1 HSNIMAAAVDFT
13 SSQDHALTMASRQ
26 DEILGKIS
34 KIQKS
39 LPKISEM
46 ENSLSELGQIW
57 EMEKS
62 LGELGKISEMEKSL
76 AALKKLIS
84 EELGLLRPFSRKHGA
99 VRPYPSLP
107 MVENASTTVN
117 QGEDRS
123 LFLMVALTGGKY
135 RTALYEV
142 KFKFGGEVEDM
153 GGGGPLEPVATFGP
167 SNYLGARIFDRSQLY
182 VFSEEGWD
190 KPCVRSFG
198 GYIFDTKTRA
208 LDRLTPSTVQFKQ
221 HGTVVSAY
229 GTLYFLEAKT
239 EFVEGSA
246 LYFGKYNHDKKDWVQ
261 MPRFPF
267 SHTFTT
273 FVIGYAVGFGIIL
286 FILSDLHRNFDV
298 VAFHVGRQNW
308 KRVEIGTCTPF
319 RGRAVIVGKTIYALH
334 MFQTEAIIAYSLE
347 MKEDDDGDIAY
358 SLVQLCKLNG
368 LEIADPPLQFDELV
382 TDYLVHLGNQDF
394 VHVKTASNEECDDVQ
409 HLCITTFQ
417 IVQEGRT
424 HMIETLHSTVLA
436 VKIED
441 YTWFLLTFGFTPECG
456 DYEPVEGK
464 SAASVK
470 QPKQEDETTLD
481 ENSLM
486 DEKEVKHEIAFMQ
499 HEKASQKNH
508 KDANGII
515 ENKRQK
521 DKKKMLLEG
530 GITVIE
536 I

>member
-1 HSNIMAAAVDFT
+1 MATAVDFT

-26 DEILGKIS
+26 DELLGKIS

-46 ENSLSELGQIW
+46 ENSLSELGQLW

-123 LFLMVALTGGKY
+123 LFLMVTFTGGKY
-135 RTALYEV
+135 TAAVYEV

-153 GGGGPLEPVATFGP
+153 GGGGPLEPVATFSP
-167 SNYLGARIFDRSQLY
+167 STYLGARIFDRSQLY

-190 KPCVRSFG
+190 KPCVKSFG

-208 LDRLTPSTVQFKQ
+208 LDRLTPSIVQFKQ

-239 EFVEGSA
+239 EFIEGSA

-261 MPRFPF
+261 LPRFPF
-267 SHTFTT
+267 SHRFTMA
-273 FVIGYAVGFGIIL
+273 VIGYAVGYDIIL
-286 FILSDLHRNFDV
+286 FILSDLHGNFDV

-319 RGRAVIVGKTIYALH
+319 RGRAVVVGKTIYALH

-358 SLVQLCKLNG
+358 SLVQQCKLNG
-368 LEIADPPLQFDELV
+368 LEIADPPLEFDELV

-394 VHVKTASNEECDDVQ
+394 VHVKTATNEECDD
-409 HLCITTFQ
+409 
-417 IVQEGRT
+417 
-424 HMIETLHSTVLA
+424 
-436 VKIED
+436 
-441 YTWFLLTFGFTPECG
+441 

-464 SAASVK
+464 SAASMK
-470 QPKQEDETTLD
+470 QPKQEDETTLN
-481 ENSLM
+481 EKSLM
-486 DEKEVKHEIAFMQ
+486 HEKEVKHEIAFMQ
-499 HEKASQKNH
+499 HEKANQKNP

-521 DKKKMLLEG
+521 DKKKKLLEG
-530 GITVIE
+530 GNTGSRKQAAGRCLKRRNLPLDENFSMVE
-536 I
+536 ALENGKEKEMRLN

>member
-84 EELGLLRPFSRKHGA
+84 EELGLLRPS
-99 VRPYPSLP
+99 
-107 MVENASTTVN
+107 
-117 QGEDRS
+117 
-123 LFLMVALTGGKY
+123 VANMGPFVLTQAFTGGKY

-167 SNYLGARIFDRSQLY
+167 SKYLGARIFDRSQLY

-273 FVIGYAVGFGIIL
+273 
-286 FILSDLHRNFDV
+286 NFDV
-298 VAFHVGRQNW
+298 VAFHVGDRIGKEW
-308 KRVEIGTCTPF
+308 KL
-319 RGRAVIVGKTIYALH
+319 AL
-334 MFQTEAIIAYSLE
+334 TEAIIAYSLE

-394 VHVKTASNEECDDVQ
+394 VHVKTA
-409 HLCITTFQ
+409 TTKN
-417 IVQEGRT
+417 V
-424 HMIETLHSTVLA
+424 MI
-436 VKIED
+436 
-441 YTWFLLTFGFTPECG
+441 ECG

>member
-1 HSNIMAAAVDFT
+1 MAAAVNFT

-26 DEILGKIS
+26 DELLGKIS

-123 LFLMVALTGGKY
+123 LFLMVTFTGGN
-135 RTALYEV
+135 TDALYEV

-153 GGGGPLEPVATFGP
+153 GGGGPLEPVATF
-167 SNYLGARIFDRSQLY
+167 SSSTYLGARIFDRSQLY

-239 EFVEGSA
+239 EFIEGSA

-267 SHTFTT
+267 SYTFTMG
-273 FVIGYAVGFGIIL
+273 VIGYAVGYGIIL
-286 FILSDLHRNFDV
+286 FILSDLHGNFDV

-308 KRVEIGTCTPF
+308 KRVEIGTCIPF
-319 RGRAVIVGKTIYALH
+319 RGRAMIVGKTIYALH

-368 LEIADPPLQFDELV
+368 LEIADPPLEFDELV

-394 VHVKTASNEECDDVQ
+394 VHVKTATNEECDDVQ
-409 HLCITTFQ
+409 HLCITTCQ
-417 IVQEGRT
+417 IVQEGRR
-424 HMIETLHSTVLA
+424 HMIETLHSIVLP

-441 YTWFLLTFGFTPECG
+441 CNWFLLTFGFTPECG

-481 ENSLM
+481 ENSLIH
-486 DEKEVKHEIAFMQ
+486 EKEVKHEIAFMQ
-499 HEKASQKNH
+499 HEKACQKNH

-515 ENKRQK
+515 ENNRQK

-530 GITVIE
+530 GITGSRKQAVM
-536 I
+536 

>member
-273 FVIGYAVGFGIIL
+273 F
-286 FILSDLHRNFDV
+286 
-298 VAFHVGRQNW
+298 
-308 KRVEIGTCTPF
+308 
-319 RGRAVIVGKTIYALH
+319 
-334 MFQTEAIIAYSLE
+334 TEAIIAYSLE

-409 HLCITTFQ
+409 HLCITT
-417 IVQEGRT
+417 
-424 HMIETLHSTVLA
+424 
-436 VKIED
+436 
-441 YTWFLLTFGFTPECG
+441 ECG